1 MGGFVMNEDTQ
12 MDQNDLIIDSV
23 VEKMDQGQVPDN
35 PDSTKV
41 RRSKRE
47 KA

>member
-12 MDQNDLIIDSV
+12 MDQNDLITDFV
-23 VEKMDQGQVPDN
+23 VEKMDQGQVAAT
-35 PDSTKV
+35 DSTKV
-41 RRSKRE
+41 RRSNRE